1 MRKQGIGQTRRPTV
15 LTEPRRGEL
24 WLVAFGAGRTGETG
38 KHRPAVIVSADEIL
52 SGVEDE
58 LIVVV
63 PVSSSRTRTPLRPVI
78 SLGEGVD
85 ADSVAVCRGLRAVP
99 RARLLQRLGA
109 VSPETLH
116 GIEDALVLV
125 LALRPSLTR

>member
-1 MRKQGIGQTRRPTV
+1 
-15 LTEPRRGEL
+15 LLEPRRGEL
-24 WLVAFGAGRTGETG
+24 WLVAIGASRPGEPG
-38 KHRPAVIVSADEIL
+38 KHRPAVIVSADEML

-63 PVSSSRTRTPLRPVI
+63 PVSSSRARTPLRPVI
-78 SLGEGVD
+78 SPGEGVD
-85 ADSVAVCRGLRAVP
+85 ADSVAVCRGLRAVS

-116 GIEDALVLV
+116 DIEDALVLV

>member
-1 MRKQGIGQTRRPTV
+1 M
-15 LTEPRRGEL
+15 LEPRRGEL
-24 WLVAFGAGRTGETG
+24 WLVAFGAGRSGEPG

-52 SGVEDE
+52 AGVDDE

-63 PVSSSRTRTPLRPVI
+63 PVSSSRARTALRPLI
-78 SLGEGVD
+78 SPDEGVD
-85 ADSVAVCRGLRAVP
+85 ADSVALCRGLRAVS

-109 VSPETLH
+109 VNPETLH
-116 GIEDALVLV
+116 DIEDALVLV

>member
-1 MRKQGIGQTRRPTV
+1 M
-15 LTEPRRGEL
+15 
-24 WLVAFGAGRTGETG
+24 
-38 KHRPAVIVSADEIL
+38 L

-63 PVSSSRTRTPLRPVI
+63 PVSSSRTRTALRPLI
-78 SLGEGVD
+78 SPAEGVD
-85 ADSVAVCRGLRAVP
+85 ADSVAVCRGLRAVS
-99 RARLLQRLGA
+99 RVRLLQRLGA

-116 GIEDALVLV
+116 DIEDALVLV